1 MLSKLQRLYRG
12 LCWLMDVDCGMPWDM
27 ASLGELR
34 EQVTALEDPSS
45 RMAARVAWS
54 RGCIIDIAAI
64 EERVQTLENQ
74 TPYACN
80 IEPNAE
86 DEAQHVYATVT
97 DTDTKEVYEGRLPLT
112 NAGQPASCDGDWEYD
127 AQGVRVTPRSTFNT
141 EPAICSPVTLT
152 SDIKAPHGF
161 LATPLT
167 KMGLTAV
174 TDAQFRKMAEYVVA
188 ALVNPSC
195 DCRSEDAMVAAPTD
209 ALQAYAKG
217 DR

>member
-1 MLSKLQRLYRG
+1 MLSKLKRLYRG
-12 LCWLMDVDCGMPWDM
+12 LCWLMDTDCGMPWDM

-112 NAGQPASCDGDWEYD
+112 NAGQPD
-127 AQGVRVTPRSTFNT
+127 PK
-141 EPAICSPVTLT
+141 PAPVICS
-152 SDIKAPHGF
+152 
-161 LATPLT
+161 PLT

-195 DCRSEDAMVAAPTD
+195 DCRSEDAMVAATTD

>member
-12 LCWLMDVDCGMPWDM
+12 LCWLMDTDCGMPWDM

-34 EQVTALEDPSS
+34 EQVTALEEKADRNAGSVKWIS
-45 RMAARVAWS
+45 LLW
-54 RGCIIDIAAI
+54 
-64 EERVQTLENQ
+64 ERLTALENQ

-112 NAGQPASCDGDWEYD
+112 NAGQPD
-127 AQGVRVTPRSTFNT
+127 PK
-141 EPAICSPVTLT
+141 PAPVICS
-152 SDIKAPHGF
+152 
-161 LATPLT
+161 PLT

-195 DCRSEDAMVAAPTD
+195 DCRSEDAMVAATTD

>member
-12 LCWLMDVDCGMPWDM
+12 LCWLMDTDCGMPWDM

-112 NAGQPASCDGDWEYD
+112 NAGQPD
-127 AQGVRVTPRSTFNT
+127 PK
-141 EPAICSPVTLT
+141 PAPVICS
-152 SDIKAPHGF
+152 
-161 LATPLT
+161 PLT
-167 KMGLTAV
+167 KMGLTAT
-174 TDAQFRKMAEYVVA
+174 TDAQFRKMAEYLVRGTEA
-188 ALVNPSC
+188 AGAFDV
-195 DCRSEDAMVAAPTD
+195 PTLNAQLD
-209 ALQAYAKG
+209 SMGQTLPIAQSFKTRELYISALAERLQAYAKG

>member
-12 LCWLMDVDCGMPWDM
+12 LCWLMDTDCGMPWDM

-112 NAGQPASCDGDWEYD
+112 NAGQPD
-127 AQGVRVTPRSTFNT
+127 P

-161 LATPLT
+161 KATPLT
-167 KMGLTAV
+167 KMGLTAT
-174 TDAQFRKMAEYVVA
+174 TDAQFRKMAEYLVRGTEA
-188 ALVNPSC
+188 AGAFDV
-195 DCRSEDAMVAAPTD
+195 PTLNAQLD
-209 ALQAYAKG
+209 SMGQTLPIAQSFKTRELYISALAERLQAYAKG